1 MAATTRLQLPGI
13 DRLTFGGG
21 IRRFAKDL
29 FQIADDRLMQSG
41 AGSPAGSV
49 TSHWVGQ
56 PYRDTTTNEMW
67 HSIETGT
74 TWWRRFRPEPVSHEG
89 DALYYEGDAVTEQG
103 IN

>member
-1 MAATTRLQLPGI
+1 MALTTRLQLPDV
-13 DRLTFGGG
+13 DRLPSSGG
-21 IRRFAKDL
+21 IQRCAPDV
-29 FQIADDRLMQSG
+29 FQVADDRLMQSG
-41 AGSPAGSV
+41 SGSPAGSV
-49 TSHWVGQ
+49 ISHWVGQ

-89 DALYYEGDAVTEQG
+89 DAVTEQG